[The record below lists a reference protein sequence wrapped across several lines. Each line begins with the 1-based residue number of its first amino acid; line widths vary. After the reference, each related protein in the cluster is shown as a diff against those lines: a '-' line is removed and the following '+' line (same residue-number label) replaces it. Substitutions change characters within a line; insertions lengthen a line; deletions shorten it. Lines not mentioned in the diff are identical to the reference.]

1 MAHLRRPELSEPAS
15 PPPGNKFLF
24 CGDRNWTDRELI
36 AVYMPAIKEIPGAEI
51 CHGGAPGADSIAG
64 EEAEKLG
71 IPVTVYRAE
80 WEKYGKAAG
89 PIRNRR
95 MLNEFRPT
103 QIVAFHPN
111 IEQSK
116 GTKDMVEL
124 GKAAGLPVV
133 LHSTRERTDHWC
145 GCSICKEGGSHA

>member
-1 MAHLRRPELSEPAS
+1 MSDRI
-15 PPPGNKFLF
+15 LF

-36 AVYMPAIKEIPGAEI
+36 AVYMPAIKEIPGGEI
-51 CHGGAPGADSIAG
+51 CHGGARGADTIAG

-80 WEKYGKAAG
+80 WAKYGKVAG

-103 QIVAFHPN
+103 QVVAFHSN
-111 IEQSK
+111 IDASK
-116 GTKDMVEL
+116 GTRDMVEL
-124 GKAAGLPVV
+124 AKSAGLAVTV
-133 LHSTRERTDHWC
+133 HVTRERAEHWHAC
-145 GCSICKEGGSHA
+145 PDCARTGGHN